1 MRTGY
6 EQYRH
11 YSSETLDKLGV
22 NMHVF
27 RAGKYKD
34 FVEPFTRNDKS
45 DESRQH
51 ISQWLNQLWGVY
63 TSRIEAL
70 RGRPSG
76 AINDVMHDMHEQP
89 HEEHGDSAELALQ
102 AVLEDSVSSH
112 SDV

>member
-34 FVEPFTRNDKS
+34 FVERFTRNDMT

-70 RGRPSG
+70 RGLPSG
-76 AINDVMHDMHEQP
+76 AINDFFNHMHE
-89 HEEHGDSAELALQ
+89 ELYDVHVAISSFVLQ
-102 AVLEDSVSSH
+102 YGFV
-112 SDV
+112 